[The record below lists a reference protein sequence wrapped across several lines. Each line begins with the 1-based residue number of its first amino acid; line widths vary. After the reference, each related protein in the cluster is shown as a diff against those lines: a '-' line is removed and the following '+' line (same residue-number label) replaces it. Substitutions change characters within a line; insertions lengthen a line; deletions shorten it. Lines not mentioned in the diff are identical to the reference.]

1 MVFSEHINRM
11 LQTAENCLQELR
23 ESLASDPPDS
33 VYAVQFTESEANDG
47 EDPASKVFYSKSHPM
62 VGYRYQIPSAN
73 EEALQPRFFMNDIVL
88 LHLEKNDAKEL
99 KDYQKSVTP
108 TICKEMININTTQKL
123 KYYMRPD
130 QTTDSKQTKPPVN
143 ILVKGL
149 QGKLISNR
157 FQVKQLRQAGWSYY
171 LLFILYNG

>member
-1 MVFSEHINRM
+1 MVFPEHINRM
-11 LQTAENCLQELR
+11 LQTAENCLQDLR

-62 VGYRYQIPSAN
+62 VGYRYQIPSAD

-88 LHLEKNDAKEL
+88 LNLEENDAKEL

-130 QTTDSKQTKPPVN
+130 QATKPVN

-149 QGKLISNR
+149 RGRLISNR
-157 FQVKQLRQAGWSYY
+157 FQVKQLRLFGWSYY
-171 LLFILYNG
+171 LLFVLDNG

>member
-1 MVFSEHINRM
+1 M
-11 LQTAENCLQELR
+11 LQIADNCLQEAC
-23 ESLASDPPDS
+23 ESLESDPPDV
-33 VYAVQFTESEANDG
+33 VYAVQFTDPEAKDD
-47 EDPASKVFYSKSHPM
+47 EDAVSRVFYSKNHTM
-62 VGYRYQIPSAN
+62 IGYRYRIPPASDDAVH
-73 EEALQPRFFMNDIVL
+73 LQFFMNDIVL
-88 LHLEKNDAKEL
+88 LHLKENDAQEL

-108 TICKEMININTTQKL
+108 TRCKRMINIDTIRKL
-123 KYYMRPD
+123 KFYMRPD

-157 FQVKQLRQAGWSYY
+157 FQVKQFRQAGWSYY

>member
-11 LQTAENCLQELR
+11 LQTAENCLQDLR

-62 VGYRYQIPSAN
+62 VGYRYRIPSAD
-73 EEALQPRFFMNDIVL
+73 EEALHPRFFMNDIVL
-88 LHLEKNDAKEL
+88 LNLEENDAKEL

-108 TICKEMININTTQKL
+108 TICKKMINIDTITKL
-123 KYYMRPD
+123 KFYMRPD
-130 QTTDSKQTKPPVN
+130 QATNKPPVN

-149 QGKLISNR
+149 RGRLISNR
-157 FQVKQLRQAGWSYY
+157 FQVKQLRLAGWSYY
-171 LLFILYNG
+171 LLFILDNG